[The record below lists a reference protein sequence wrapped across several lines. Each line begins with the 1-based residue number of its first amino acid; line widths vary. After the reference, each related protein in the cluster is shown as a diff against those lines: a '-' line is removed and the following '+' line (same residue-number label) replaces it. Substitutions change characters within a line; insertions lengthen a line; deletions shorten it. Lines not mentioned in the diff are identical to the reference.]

1 MFDFTGLTLKPKAV
15 CPATLIELF
24 GQLDRKATHISLRP
38 AQAAALRKLDEQAG
52 ERDVVLKLSTGS
64 GKTVVGLVYAEM
76 MRCRYRGD
84 PVLYVCPTTQ
94 LVDQVLQ
101 SAQAIGAPANT
112 FPASGLPFEAL
123 AGEAIL
129 VCTYDRMF
137 NALSRLEANGT
148 RPSAIVLDDVHAGV
162 ERVRGCY
169 TVRVPDSCF
178 EQFKAMLMPLCE
190 STDPATWRGIKSAA
204 HDARF
209 EVPYWVWCHVHGEA
223 AKLLEPFKN
232 DDELKYQ
239 WGNIA
244 RYLDQARVCIS
255 GVTAEISL
263 PIAAVEERAVYASAK
278 HRLFMS
284 ASIKDGSSFI
294 GDLDCDPEAFRRVIE
309 PLEDEGA
316 GERMMLATSLITP
329 DASKKEIAVVCAGLS
344 KQTNVVVL
352 TSSEAQAK
360 IWIEAGASLSQGK
373 QFEPAVERLKT
384 SNGNFVVFTQ
394 RFDGV
399 DLPDDA
405 CRVLV
410 IDGVPSG
417 DRLSDKVDASR
428 QKDSPE
434 YEVRTVNRFE
444 QALGR
449 AVRSSADYAAILLV
463 GTDIAAFIGKRSVR
477 EMLESRTRVQVDL
490 GKDLVKLTPGTT
502 LPNAIQG
509 MVQAILSRNEQW
521 KEAHRARVREAERT
535 VRQGN
540 ELTIHESIALA
551 TRTSWKSAKGRN
563 FQAAVPVLR
572 ESCNTAGLHPIQR
585 GELLYKIAANLHQ
598 FDPTGAVDTYRA
610 AFEINS
616 DFPRPDKVA
625 DKKFVRLTNQA
636 VAARDY
642 LGRFAQA
649 NAAIAK
655 LDEIAAKLS
664 FAMPAD
670 VVEQGL
676 LELGRAL
683 GASSSRPEK
692 ETQRGPDN
700 LWLFDDVALC
710 IEAKSEKTA
719 DIFKGEA
726 AQLVLSMEWCREHV
740 EAPER
745 GVTPVFVTNSTKA
758 DRAEDVSFGPLLMT
772 EELIFSLLSN
782 LRQVILGLSFDGP
795 LFTDPVAVGKA
806 FTANGLSGGQLLAR
820 LGAMAN

>member
-1 MFDFTGLTLKPKAV
+1 MFDFTSLTLKPKSE
-15 CPATLIELF
+15 CPATLTELF
-24 GQLDRKATHISLRP
+24 SQLDRKATHISLRP
-38 AQAAALRKLDEQAG
+38 VQAAALRKLDEQAG
-52 ERDVVLKLSTGS
+52 EKDVVIKLSTGS

-76 MRCRYRGD
+76 MRCRYKGD
-84 PVLYVCPTTQ
+84 PILYVCPTTQ
-94 LVDQVLQ
+94 LVEQVLQ
-101 SAQAIGAPANT
+101 SAQAIGVPAVT
-112 FPASGLPFEAL
+112 FPGSGLPFEAL
-123 AGEAIL
+123 AGESIL
-129 VCTYDRMF
+129 VCTYDRVF
-137 NALSRLEANGT
+137 NAISRLESHGA

-178 EQFKAMLMPLCE
+178 EQFKAMLLPLCE
-190 STDPATWRGIKSAA
+190 PTDPATWRGIKSSS
-204 HDARF
+204 HDTRF
-209 EVPYWVWCHVHGEA
+209 EVPYWVWCNVQGEV
-223 AKLLEPFKN
+223 AKLLDPHKGE
-232 DDELKYQ
+232 DELKYQ
-239 WGNIA
+239 WGNIT

-255 GVTAEISL
+255 GVAAEISL

-294 GDLDCDPEAFRRVIE
+294 ADLDCDPEAFKRVIE
-309 PLEDEGA
+309 PVEDEGA
-316 GERMMLATSLITP
+316 GERMMLATSLISP
-329 DASKKEIAVVCAGLS
+329 DATKKDIAAVCAALA

-352 TSSEAQAK
+352 TSSEAQSK
-360 IWIEAGASLSQGK
+360 MWVDAGARLSQGK
-373 QFEPAVERLKT
+373 DFEPAIDALKSST
-384 SNGNFVVFTQ
+384 GNFVVFTQ

-410 IDGVPSG
+410 IDGVPAG

-428 QKDSPE
+428 QKNSPE

-477 EMLESRTRVQVDL
+477 ELLEPRTRVQVDL

-502 LPNAIQG
+502 LPTAVHG

-521 KEAHRARVREAERT
+521 KEAHRARLREAEKS

-540 ELTIHESIALA
+540 ELTVHETIALA
-551 TRTSWKSAKGRN
+551 GRSSWKLAKGRN

-572 ESCNTAGLHPIQR
+572 EATNAPHLHPVQR
-585 GELLYKIAANLHQ
+585 GELLYKIAAYLHQ
-598 FDPTGAVDTYRA
+598 IDPSSAADAYRA

-625 DKKFVRLTNQA
+625 DKKFARLTNQA
-636 VAARDY
+636 VAARDC
-642 LGRFAQA
+642 LGSFAQA
-649 NAAIAK
+649 NAAIAR

-676 LELGRAL
+676 LELGQVL

-692 ETQRGPDN
+692 ETGRGPDN
-700 LWLFDDVALC
+700 LWLFDDVGLC
-710 IEAKSEKTA
+710 LEAKSEKTA
-719 DIFKGEA
+719 NIFKVEA
-726 AQLVLSMEWCREHV
+726 AQLVLSLEWCRDHV
-740 EAPER
+740 EAPEK
-745 GVTPVFVTNSTKA
+745 GILPVFVSNSTKA
-758 DRAEDVSFGPLLMT
+758 DRMEDISFGPMLLN
-772 EELIFSLLSN
+772 EELVFGLLRD
-782 LRQVILGLSFDGP
+782 LRQVILGLSFEGP
-795 LFTDPVAVGKA
+795 LFTDPATIGRSL
-806 FTANGLSGGQLLAR
+806 TANGLSGKQIVAR
-820 LGAMAN
+820 LERVGY

>member
-1 MFDFTGLTLKPKAV
+1 MFDFTSLTLKPKSE

-38 AQAAALRKLDEQAG
+38 AQAAALKKLDDQAD
-52 ERDVVLKLSTGS
+52 EKDVVLKLSTGS

-76 MRCRYRGD
+76 MRCRYKGD
-84 PVLYVCPTTQ
+84 PILYVCPTIQ
-94 LVDQVLQ
+94 LVEQVLQ
-101 SAQAIGAPANT
+101 SAQAIGAPAST

-123 AGEAIL
+123 AGESIL

-137 NALSRLEANGT
+137 NALSRLEANGV

-190 STDPATWRGIKSAA
+190 STDPATWRGIKSTS

-209 EVPYWVWCHVHGEA
+209 EVPYWVWCNIQGEA
-223 AKLLEPFKN
+223 AKLLEPHKN
-232 DDELKYQ
+232 EDELKYQ

-255 GVTAEISL
+255 GVAAEISL

-294 GDLDCDPEAFRRVIE
+294 GDLDCDPEAFKRVIE
-309 PLEDEGA
+309 PVEDEGA

-329 DASKKEIAVVCAGLS
+329 DASKKDIATVCASLA

-352 TSSEAQAK
+352 TSSEAQSK
-360 IWIEAGASLSQGK
+360 IWVEAGACLSQGK
-373 QFEPAVERLKT
+373 DFEPAIERLK
-384 SNGNFVVFTQ
+384 SSSGNFVVFTQ

-410 IDGVPSG
+410 IDGVPAG

-477 EMLESRTRVQVDL
+477 DLLESRTRVQVDL

-502 LPNAIQG
+502 LPTAIQG

-521 KEAHRARVREAERT
+521 KEAHRARVREAEKT

-540 ELTIHESIALA
+540 EITVHEAIALA
-551 TRTSWKSAKGRN
+551 ARLSWKSAKGRN

-572 ESCNTAGLHPIQR
+572 EACNTPGLHPVQR

-598 FDPTGAVDTYRA
+598 FDPAAAADAYRA

-625 DKKFVRLTNQA
+625 DKKFVRMTNQA
-636 VAARDY
+636 IAARDY
-642 LGRFAQA
+642 LGNFAQA

-676 LELGRAL
+676 LELGRVL
-683 GASSSRPEK
+683 GAASSRPEK
-692 ETQRGPDN
+692 ETERGPDN
-700 LWLFDDVALC
+700 LWLFDDVAFCL
-710 IEAKSEKTA
+710 EAKSEKTA
-719 DIFKGEA
+719 DIFKVEA
-726 AQLVLSMEWCREHV
+726 AQLVLSLEWCREHV
-740 EAPER
+740 EAPEK
-745 GVTPVFVTNSTKA
+745 GITPVFVTNSTKA
-758 DRAEDVSFGPLLMT
+758 DRAEDISFGPMLMT
-772 EELIFSLLSN
+772 EELVFSLLRD

-795 LFTDPVAVGKA
+795 LFTDPVSIGRA
-806 FTANGLSGGQLLAR
+806 FAINGLSGRQILAR
-820 LGAMAN
+820 LDRLGS

>member
-1 MFDFTGLTLKPKAV
+1 MFDFTSLTLKPRSE

-52 ERDVVLKLSTGS
+52 EKDIVLKLSTGS

-76 MRCRYRGD
+76 MRCRYKGD
-84 PVLYVCPTTQ
+84 PILYVCPTIQ
-94 LVDQVLQ
+94 LVEQVLQ
-101 SAQAIGAPANT
+101 SAQAIGAPAST
-112 FPASGLPFEAL
+112 FPVSGLPFEAL
-123 AGEAIL
+123 AGESIL
-129 VCTYDRMF
+129 VCTYDRIF
-137 NALSRLEANGT
+137 NAISRLEANGA
-148 RPSAIVLDDVHAGV
+148 RPSAIILDDVHAGV

-178 EQFKAMLMPLCE
+178 EQFKAMLLPLCE
-190 STDPATWRGIKSAA
+190 SSDPATWRGIKSSS

-209 EVPYWVWCHVHGEA
+209 EVPYWVWSNIQGEA
-223 AKLLEPFKN
+223 AKLLEPYKN
-232 DDELKYQ
+232 EDEMKYQ

-255 GVTAEISL
+255 GVAAEISL

-294 GDLDCDPEAFRRVIE
+294 GDLDCDPQAFKRVIE
-309 PLEDEGA
+309 PVEDEGA

-329 DASKKEIAVVCAGLS
+329 DASKKEIANVCASLA

-352 TSSEAQAK
+352 TSSEAQSK
-360 IWIEAGASLSQGK
+360 VWVEAGACLSQGK
-373 QFEPAVERLKT
+373 SFEPAIERLK
-384 SNGNFVVFTQ
+384 SSSGNFVVFTQ

-477 EMLESRTRVQVDL
+477 ELLESRTRVQVDL

-502 LPNAIQG
+502 LPAAVNG

-521 KEAHRARVREAERT
+521 KEAHRARVREAEKT

-540 ELTIHESIALA
+540 EITVHETIALA
-551 TRTSWKSAKGRN
+551 ARVSWKSAKGRN

-572 ESCNTAGLHPIQR
+572 DACNNPGLHPVQR

-598 FDPTGAVDTYRA
+598 FDPAAAADAYRA

-625 DKKFVRLTNQA
+625 DKKFARLTNQA
-636 VAARDY
+636 IAARDY
-642 LGRFAQA
+642 LGSFAQA

-670 VVEQGL
+670 IVEQGI
-676 LELGRAL
+676 LELGKVL
-683 GASSSRPEK
+683 GAASSRPER
-692 ETQRGPDN
+692 ETERGPDN
-700 LWLFDDVALC
+700 LWLFDDVAFCL
-710 IEAKSEKTA
+710 EAKSEKTA
-719 DIFKGEA
+719 DIFKVEA
-726 AQLVLSMEWCREHV
+726 AQLVLSLEWCREHI

-745 GVTPVFVTNSTKA
+745 GITPVFVTNSAKA
-758 DRAEDVSFGPLLMT
+758 DRAEDISFGPMIMT
-772 EELIFSLLSN
+772 EELVFSLLGD
-782 LRQVILGLSFDGP
+782 LRQVIIGLSFDGP
-795 LFTDPVAVGKA
+795 LFTDPAAIGKA
-806 FTANGLSGGQLLAR
+806 FAANGLSGRQILAR
-820 LGAMAN
+820 LQRCGS